1 MTPSEH
7 AGMRIRMY
15 RKYKGLS
22 LEELASIIN
31 KSPSTLSKYETG
43 KVVIDID
50 SLFEIAEALE
60 LSVNQLIDYK
70 LPDRRQSRGLN
81 GEGFFFQSELYYA
94 YLTSTARAKDVY
106 TCVIQII
113 RGVEKQTE
121 ESLILYLGLDD
132 LENYTNSQFIY
143 NGKIRYFDHGAAI
156 SLTNPYDYSD
166 VGFIYAK
173 SPFSTEMKT
182 SGIMTFVSQYYRNPC
197 SAKVVISLKP
207 LPIDEVLYQE
217 LSVSDRETIR
227 DLKNK
232 NLFMVY

>member
-1 MTPSEH
+1 MTASEH

-70 LPDRRQSRGLN
+70 FPERRQNRILKR
-81 GEGFFFQSELYYA
+81 EGFFFQADLYYI
-94 YLTSTARAKDVY
+94 YLISTARVKDIY
-106 TCVIQII
+106 TCVIQIS
-113 RGVEKQTE
+113 RGIEKETE
-121 ESLILYLGLDD
+121 ESLVLYLGVDD
-132 LENYTNSQFIY
+132 LANYTNSQFIY
-143 NGKIRYFDHGAAI
+143 NGEIQYFDHGTAI
-156 SLTNPYDYSD
+156 NLTNPYDRSD

-173 SPFSTEMKT
+173 SPFSTEMRT
-182 SGIMTFVSQYYRNPC
+182 TGIMTFVSQYYRNPC
-197 SAKVVISLKP
+197 SAKIVISLKP
-207 LPIDEVLYQE
+207 LPINETLYQE